1 MSTPLEHNASMDLGH
16 YARVLRRRW
25 YVVLAAAVVGV
36 LLALAFLAS
45 VPRTVTATTS
55 VDVNVISSDPFNLAR
70 PPADLLDAETEA
82 ESVTS
87 SEVLESAASEIGGVS
102 PSEIRSNVE
111 AGLLTDATVMRIT
124 YAADSTDDAEA
135 GVDAIAEAY
144 LDYRSARAAERVE
157 RIVEQLNV
165 RRDALR
171 QDLVRINTII
181 AGSAPSSRRAV
192 QAETDRQL
200 INIELD
206 SLSTQINSFLGL
218 DTTGGTVLST
228 AGQNPT
234 LVAPSRA
241 LVLGV
246 GLLAGL
252 VVGVVLA
259 FLLGALDRRVRDDH
273 DLRRLGAGETLGE
286 LTGQRSAVPAEKG
299 DMDTLRAVRE
309 LLLATLPGVPPTVAV
324 TDLTTTGHVP
334 DVATNLAVAFAETGR
349 PVDLVLA
356 DADER
361 SVEAAVAALGLSPV
375 TGAGSDDVPRYRRA
389 GDRFTLVV
397 PRAGILPAPPARVV
411 AETDGS
417 GESTVTVVAVPRT
430 APDSVV
436 LSAGRMGH
444 AVVLVVSRGGTRRAR
459 LTKVVQELSVVG
471 ATVHGTL
478 VTPRRRRTFRARNA

>member
-1 MSTPLEHNASMDLGH
+1 MSTPLEYNASIEFGH

-25 YVVLAAAVVGV
+25 YVVVLAAAVGV
-36 LLALAFLAS
+36 LLALAYLAS

-87 SEVLESAASEIGGVS
+87 SEVLESAAAEIGGLS
-102 PSEIRSNVE
+102 PSEVRKNVE
-111 AGLLTDATVMRIT
+111 AGLLSDATVMRIT
-124 YAADSTDDAEA
+124 YSADSTEDAEA
-135 GVDAIAEAY
+135 GVDAIAAAY

-157 RIVEQLNV
+157 RIVEQLDV

-181 AGSAPSSRRAV
+181 AAAAPNSRRAV

-234 LVAPSRA
+234 TIAPSRA

-252 VVGVVLA
+252 VVGVLLA

-286 LTGQRSAVPAEKG
+286 LTGQRSAVPAEKA

-309 LLLATLPGVPPTVAV
+309 LLLATLPGAPPTVAV
-324 TDLTTTGHVP
+324 TDLTTSGQVP

-361 SVEAAVAALGLSPV
+361 SVEAAVAALGLSRVPA
-375 TGAGSDDVPRYRRA
+375 AGSDEVPRYRRA

-397 PRAGILPAPPARVV
+397 PRSGILPAPPAR
-411 AETDGS
+411 AANDTGD
-417 GESTVTVVAVPRT
+417 STVTVVAVPRT